1 MTVDTGRPRRRGKGT
16 ALRGRPQ
23 GTGARLAE
31 EESGAPPPAAELTW
45 SRVGHDRYEVTRSG
59 STLGFIDVQG
69 RVFVALAGARYDRA
83 IEASQALRFDD
94 AVRALGD
101 RHSSR

>member
-1 MTVDTGRPRRRGKGT
+1 MTVDTGR
-16 ALRGRPQ
+16 
-23 GTGARLAE
+23 
-31 EESGAPPPAAELTW
+31 
-45 SRVGHDRYEVTRSG
+45 

-69 RVFVALAGARYDRA
+69 RVFVALAGPRYDRA
-83 IEASQALRFDD
+83 IEASQTLRFDD